1 MTPQFTL
8 VAGERLKSKKLIGRL
23 FDGGLSQFYY
33 PFKLLYLLQS
43 NEEHKEPLQ
52 FGISIPKKKIK
63 SAVSRNRLKRQS
75 REAYRLNKSQLKAS
89 LESSGKK
96 LALMFIYIEA
106 EEKNYSVIERSII
119 RHLDELLKKYGNHTP
134 DRLSQHL

>member
-23 FDGGLSQFYY
+23 FDDGLSQFYY

-52 FGISIPKKKIK
+52 FGISIPKKKDKIGRFQK
-63 SAVSRNRLKRQS
+63 QAEKTKPR
-75 REAYRLNKSQLKAS
+75 S
-89 LESSGKK
+89 LP
-96 LALMFIYIEA
+96 A
-106 EEKNYSVIERSII
+106 
-119 RHLDELLKKYGNHTP
+119 
-134 DRLSQHL
+134 Q